1 MKDNMSLYEVFK
13 EVALN
18 NPNIVAY
25 TQDGNRI
32 TYDSLL
38 KKIDEVSSSFSVLGV
53 KKKDYV
59 SVSLFNSL
67 EIILVIYALNKL
79 GAICNLINP
88 LYSEEE
94 FKYSLKQ
101 TKSKI
106 IVLSSTSYEKIIR
119 IKDNTNLDTIIK
131 IEESNSISKLNKIK
145 QILFNDITEQNDN
158 LSISFNKFLGLSKQ
172 NKEEINIVKN
182 DPAIVLY
189 SGSSSEK
196 LRGILLSNKNI
207 NSFVGNINI
216 TNNNDVVLNTMPIFG
231 GFGIGFMHYIFANA
245 IEGIYSDNKKEDE
258 TIIKYRPSI
267 ILLSPNILNNLL
279 NSKKIKTKDLS
290 FINKVICMGDFLSKD
305 ETKKANNFLYEHNSN
320 ALIDNMYGL
329 NESTSG
335 VTLTNSENDNLGSIG
350 FPIENTK
357 IKIFDNKTNKF
368 LGPNKVGEICISGP
382 TVMIGYLNDSELTN
396 KKLVKHKE
404 EIYLHTE
411 DEGYIDEDGR
421 LYFESKM
428 NEVIVSNGYKIYKR
442 HIEEIIMSHPYV
454 EKCVIIGLPHPYKK
468 EVVKAYIVLK
478 KGLVLNSEIKTSI
491 KTYCE
496 KSIASYALPY
506 AYGYR
511 KEIPQN
517 IRGKVSY
524 EELINDKD
532 EEI

>member
-1 MKDNMSLYEVFK
+1 MKDNISLYEVFK
-13 EVALN
+13 EVALSN
-18 NPNIVAY
+18 QNIIAY
-25 TQDGNRI
+25 TQNGNRI
-32 TYDSLL
+32 TYKALL
-38 KKIDEVSSSFSVLGV
+38 KKVDEVSSSFSVLGV

-67 EIILVIYALNKL
+67 ELITVIYALNKI

-94 FKYSLKQ
+94 FKYSLEI

-106 IVLSSTSYEKIIR
+106 IVLSSTSYKKVLR
-119 IKDNTNLDTIIK
+119 IKDSTSLDTIIK
-131 IEESNSISKLNKIK
+131 IEETDSISKLNKIK
-145 QILFNDITEQNDN
+145 QILFNDIKDLNDN

-172 NKEEINIVKN
+172 NNEENIIKN
-182 DPAIVLY
+182 DIAVVLY
-189 SGSSSEK
+189 SGSSSGK

-207 NSFVGNINI
+207 NSFVKNINI
-216 TNNNDVVLNTMPIFG
+216 TNNNDVVINTMPIFS
-231 GFGIGFMHYIFANA
+231 GFGIGLMHYIFSNA
-245 IEGIYSDNKKEDE
+245 LEGVYSDNKKEDE
-258 TIIKYRPSI
+258 TIIKYKPNL

-279 NSKKIKTKDLS
+279 NSKKIKSKDLS
-290 FINKVICMGDFLSKD
+290 FINKIICMGDILSKD
-305 ETKKANNFLYEHNSN
+305 EAKKVNNFLYEHNSN

-350 FPIENTK
+350 FPIDNTI
-357 IKIFDNKTNKF
+357 IKIFDSKTNKF
-368 LGPNKVGEICISGP
+368 LGPNIVGEICISGP
-382 TVMIGYLNDSELTN
+382 TVMVGYLNDTELTN
-396 KKLVKHKE
+396 KKLVKYE
-404 EIYLHTE
+404 DNIYLHTE

-421 LYFESKM
+421 VYFESKM

-454 EKCVIIGLPHPYKK
+454 EKCVVIGLPHPYKK

-478 KGLVLNSEIKTSI
+478 KGLVLNSDIKRSI
-491 KTYCE
+491 RSFCE
-496 KSIASYALPY
+496 KSISSYALPY

-517 IRGKVSY
+517 ISGKVSY